1 MKSSDDLHANRPRI
15 AVTGGAGF
23 IGSHTAVALYES
35 GYAPVIIDDF
45 RNSAA
50 GVIGKIEGLI
60 GAKLEC
66 YAVDCGDIASLS
78 QLFAAPLHGAI
89 HFAADKSVGDSVAE
103 PEQYFANNLGSM
115 AHWIRAMRSHG
126 VAHLVFSSSCTV
138 YGEPD
143 SLPVDEQAP
152 LQEATSPYGYTKQ
165 AGEQLLRYAH
175 AASHAADKTT
185 PGSGMGAALLRYFN
199 PIGAHPSAAIG
210 ELPLGTPSNLVP
222 FLTQAAA
229 GLRDELV
236 VFGNDY
242 PTADGTCVRD
252 YLHVCDLAEAHVAAL
267 QHLEKNPGDF
277 DVFNLGSGSGH
288 SVLDVIRTFEAATG
302 VAVPHRIGPR
312 RPGDVISVYAAAQ
325 KAADI
330 LGWQTKRSLH
340 VALADA
346 WRWQQQVG

>member
-1 MKSSDDLHANRPRI
+1 MNQGDDFPGERRRI

-23 IGSHTAVALYES
+23 IGSHTVVALYES
-35 GYAPVIIDDF
+35 GYMPVIIDDL
-45 RNSAA
+45 RNSSDE
-50 GVIGKIEGLI
+50 VVSKIEGLI
-60 GAKLEC
+60 GASIEF
-66 YAVDCGDIASLS
+66 YSVDCGDISSLS

-89 HFAADKSVGDSVAE
+89 HFAADKSVGESVNQ

-115 AHWIRAMRSHG
+115 ARWIAALRHHG
-126 VAHLVFSSSCTV
+126 VQHLVFSSSCTV
-138 YGEPD
+138 YGEPTL
-143 SLPVDEQAP
+143 LPVNEKAP
-152 LQEATSPYGYTKQ
+152 RQEAISPYGYTKQ
-165 AGEQLLRYAH
+165 AGEQLLRYVH
-175 AASHAADKTT
+175 AASSANAASK
-185 PGSGMGAALLRYFN
+185 SQQVMGIALLRYFN

-210 ELPLGTPSNLVP
+210 ELPIGTPANLVP

-236 VFGNDY
+236 VFGNNY

-267 QHLEKNPGDF
+267 AHLERTPGDF

-312 RPGDVISVYAAAQ
+312 RAGDVVSVYAAAD

-330 LGWQTKRSLH
+330 LGWRTKRSLH

-346 WRWQQQVG
+346 WRWQQQL